1 MGMKKTSYY
10 ETLGVEQGANESEIR
25 SAFRRLA
32 KESHPDRLEGEAR
45 QRAEKDFQAITE
57 AFNVLTR
64 PDQREKYDKEIA
76 QGVSSVGGMDPQEI
90 SKRLAAKGAQSFKEG
105 RVTEAIDFLRQS
117 LDHDDKQ
124 ARAHYFLGLAFSKL
138 AGKGRD
144 SLRHLER
151 ATQLEPNNI
160 TMKAETATAFLNA
173 GMKSRAERMAS
184 EVLGLDPTNAK
195 ATLIIEQIQALGP
208 RDRGRTAKG

>member
-1 MGMKKTSYY
+1 MKDSSFY
-10 ETLGVEQGANESEIR
+10 ETLGVEQGASEGEIR

-64 PDQREKYDKEIA
+64 PDQREKYDKEIS

-105 RVTEAIDFLRQS
+105 RNTEAIDLLRQS
-117 LDHDDKQ
+117 LDHDEGQ
-124 ARAHYFLGLAFSKL
+124 ARAHYFLGLALSKL
-138 AGKGRD
+138 VGKGRD
-144 SLRHLER
+144 GLRHLER
-151 ATQLEPNNI
+151 ATQLEPNNS
-160 TMKAETATAFLNA
+160 TMKAETAAAFFNA
-173 GMKSRAERMAS
+173 GMKSRAERLAS
-184 EVLGLDPTNAK
+184 EVLGFDPTNAK
-195 ATLIIEQIQALGP
+195 ATLIIEQIQAP
-208 RDRGRTAKG
+208 DSRGGRGSAKG

>member
-1 MGMKKTSYY
+1 MNMKKTTHY
-10 ETLGVEQGANESEIR
+10 ETLGVERGASEADIR

-32 KESHPDRLEGEAR
+32 KETHPDQLEGEAR
-45 QRAEKDFQAITE
+45 KRAERQFQSITE

-64 PDQREKYDKEIA
+64 PDQRERYDKEIS

-90 SKRLAAKGAQSFKEG
+90 SKRLAAKGAQAFKEG
-105 RVTEAIDFLRQS
+105 RSSEAIEYLRHS
-117 LDHDDKQ
+117 LDHDEKQ

-138 AGKGRD
+138 AGRGRD
-144 SLRHLER
+144 GLRHLER
-151 ATQLEPNNI
+151 ATQLEPNN
-160 TMKAETATAFLNA
+160 TNMKAETAAAFLNA

-195 ATLIIEQIQALGP
+195 AMAIIEQIQSGGG
-208 RDRGRTAKG
+208 RGRGGS